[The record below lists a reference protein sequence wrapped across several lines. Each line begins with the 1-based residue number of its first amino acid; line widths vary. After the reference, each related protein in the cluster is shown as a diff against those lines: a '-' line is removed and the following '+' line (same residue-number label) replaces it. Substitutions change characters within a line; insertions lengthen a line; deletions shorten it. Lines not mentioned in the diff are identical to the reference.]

1 MSDTVCIN
9 SVVCGKY
16 RLPNVF
22 TPNGD
27 QQNDFLIPFPYS
39 GVESIDLQIFNRWGN
54 LVFTTKDPDINWD
67 GTIERTNQPASDGV
81 YYYVCDVFE
90 ITEIGTVKRTI
101 KGSITLI
108 R

>member
-1 MSDTVCIN
+1 MSDTICIS

-27 QQNDFLIPFPYS
+27 LSNDILTPFPYS

-54 LVFTTKDPDINWD
+54 LVFTTKDPDIKWD
-67 GTIERTNQPASDGV
+67 GTLERTNQPVSDGV
-81 YYYVCDVFE
+81 YYYVCDVYE

-101 KGSITLI
+101 KGSITVI